1 VPITSIQL
9 ERPYKN
15 TFRCEVKK
23 AILHGRDVIIKR
35 LWKQGMIPTE
45 IKSLKDEI
53 ATLRVLAHVNVDMI
67 RAACL
72 QSPNVSLIT
81 EYEPFG
87 SLSNLL
93 HHETIEMDPFTSIK
107 ICQGIAEGMDFLHE
121 KEIKHYNLKSS
132 NVLVC
137 DCRVYGRCH
146 PN

>member
-23 AILHGRDVIIKR
+23 GILHGRDVIIKR
-35 LWKQGMIPTE
+35 LWKQGLTNIE
-45 IKSLKDEI
+45 IKRLKDEVSE
-53 ATLRVLAHVNVDMI
+53 LRVLAHVNVDMI

-81 EYEPFG
+81 EFEPFRT
-87 SLSNLL
+87 LANLL
-93 HHETIEMDPFTSIK
+93 HHETIEMEPFTSIK
-107 ICQGIAEGMDFLHE
+107 ICQGIAEGMDFLHNR
-121 KEIKHYNLKSS
+121 EIKHYNLKSS

-137 DCRVYGRCH
+137 WNFNHRFH
-146 PN
+146 QN